1 MQNETQEQ
9 TVTPKLNTA
18 PEIYDFDPNDDVEDS
33 AFSTIEDLQE
43 TYENLKVVRFV
54 HPKKPN
60 AFIKFLVK
68 RCDPTATMLTFGTDV
83 LRSAIRLASLNE
95 RVADKDATIDIFEFI
110 DDLRLTKN
118 FMVLTVAMGLVE
130 PSIPAKQINEVLPD
144 YMLQALSAEINR
156 GVVILDTPTS
166 EPEPE
171 PEPESVETES
181 VEQATEQ

>member
-1 MQNETQEQ
+1 MQNEQ
-9 TVTPKLNTA
+9 PKLNTA
-18 PEIYDFDPNDDVEDS
+18 PEVYDFNPDDDSEDS
-33 AFSTIEDLQE
+33 EFSTIEDLQE

-130 PSIPAKQINEVLPD
+130 PSIPAKHVNEILPD
-144 YMLQALSAEINR
+144 YMLSALSAEINR
-156 GVVILDTPTS
+156 GVVILDNPTS

-171 PEPESVETES
+171 A
-181 VEQATEQ
+181 VEQPTEQ